1 MSEILSNIVPITRYI
16 ILATAVLVA
25 IGGLIGFLKAQSMP
39 SLIAG
44 VASGVLTASAFGLTF
59 VDMKLGMAAAF
70 VLMVILEAL
79 FAIRM
84 AKSKKFMP
92 AGLMLLITS
101 TTGVLVLLSL
111 LSLFELV

>member
-1 MSEILSNIVPITRYI
+1 MNEILSNIVPITRYI

-25 IGGLIGFLKAQSMP
+25 IGGVIGFFNSLSMP

-44 VASGVLTASAFGLTF
+44 VASGVLTACAFGLTF
-59 VDMKLGMAAAF
+59 IDMKLGMGAAF
-70 VLMVILEAL
+70 VLMVILESL
-79 FAIRM
+79 FAVRL